1 MFQVFGVF
9 FYLLLWT
16 VNTHVTSSAY
26 CGLFIISQ
34 NKEVS
39 HLQLLKDLVFFF
51 FFFCLLF
58 FYSKNYLPEHLFK
71 SRTAVH
77 LALIVKDKNIHT
89 HKFFCT
95 TLHHFPF
102 FSHLLRFIFIMDQ
115 FFLVFFFCLVVCYLS
130 LWCQFCINYFFF
142 FSLQITF

>member
-1 MFQVFGVF
+1 MNGEHPCHQFCILWIVHYFSKQRGFTFATTQRSGF
-9 FYLLLWT
+9 FL
-16 VNTHVTSSAY
+16 
-26 CGLFIISQ
+26 
-34 NKEVS
+34 
-39 HLQLLKDLVFFF
+39 
-51 FFFCLLF
+51 FFFCLLL

-130 LWCQFCINYFFF
+130 L
-142 FSLQITF
+142 